1 MFSAVFMITFAE
13 SAADAERENAKFSLK
28 GLADG
33 LSPVNILGDVLPYAF
48 GGGDYFAE
56 IGFET
61 QDAYEAAKTT
71 AEWES
76 LQALLTDDGLIDHFE
91 FVAYGEGK
99 LNITGEEAACHRVL
113 IYEIIPDADPAA
125 LEKMERIMPDMADYI
140 PGLINCKLAKV
151 VESSGTMNWGYA
163 FECDFDD
170 PMTFLTNYNFRP
182 YHWTN
187 VDKFFEPACSE
198 WVADPNLCTPYIA
211 ADSAFLLN
219 YRD

>member
-13 SAADAERENAKFSLK
+13 SAAEAERENAKVSMQE
-28 GLADG
+28 LADS

-48 GGGDYFAE
+48 GGGDYFVE
-56 IGFET
+56 IGFER
-61 QDAYEAAKTT
+61 QSDYEAAKAT
-71 AEWES
+71 AEWEA
-76 LQALLTDDGLIDHFE
+76 LQTLLADDALIDHFE

-125 LEKMERIMPDMADYI
+125 LEKMETIMPDMANYI

-151 VESSGTMNWGYA
+151 VESAGTMNWGYA

-170 PMTFLTNYNFRP
+170 PMTFLTNYNFPP

-187 VDKFFEPACSE
+187 VDKFFEPACAE

-211 ADSAFLLN
+211 ADGAFLLN

>member
-13 SAADAERENAKFSLK
+13 KAVDAETEQIKSALK
-28 GLADG
+28 TLLDKI
-33 LSPVNILGDVLPYAF
+33 SPVTIQGDVLPYAF

-56 IGFET
+56 IGFQSQT
-61 QDAYEAAKTT
+61 DYEAAKAGTDW
-71 AEWES
+71 AELLS
-76 LQALLTDDGLIDHFE
+76 LLNNTIVIDHFE
-91 FVAYGEGK
+91 FVAYGEGR
-99 LNITGEEAACHRVL
+99 LNITGDQAACHRVL
-113 IYEIIPDADPAA
+113 IFEIIPDADPAA
-125 LEKMERIMPDMADYI
+125 LEKMETIMPDMCLYI

-151 VESSGTMNWGYA
+151 VESSGSMNWSYA

-170 PMTFLTNYNFRP
+170 PMTFLTNYNYRP
-182 YHWTN
+182 YHWAN

-211 ADSAFLLN
+211 ADEAFLLN